1 MSDSNTDKASVC
13 RSAKPRAASLDEV
26 RVGLAERL
34 RSRRSEIEHAIFAY
48 AGGESGLL
56 GSEDAE
62 YLVGLRAALTAALD
76 YVLVGIGQ
84 GADRSDP
91 IPSLVV
97 TQAHRAARNG
107 VDLQAVLL
115 GCAAGQRVLAGFVVT
130 EADGLPTRALAQVLD
145 LQGLLVERLMAEVS
159 IEHNRELERARRS
172 PDQRQAHLVQ
182 RLLAGELL
190 DTAEL
195 GYDLDAWHLGV
206 IATGV
211 GAREVRRGIAAGADR
226 QLLSV
231 SHGEQTEWAWLGGQ
245 RRLADADLERVPPAK
260 EGVSLVIG
268 EPGRGIDGWRLTHRQ
283 AQAALLVALNRPR
296 RLTRYAEE
304 MLLAAALRDETLARS
319 LTEIYLSPL
328 AGQRDGGAVLRATLR
343 AYFIAGR
350 NATETGVSLGI
361 VRQTVEQRLRTVD
374 HVLGRALGTCLI
386 ELEVALRLDELD
398 E

>member
-1 MSDSNTDKASVC
+1 LVQ
-13 RSAKPRAASLDEV
+13 
-26 RVGLAERL
+26 RL
-34 RSRRSEIEHAIFAY
+34 RSHRSEIEQEIFA
-48 AGGESGLL
+48 AACTVSDLARAQ
-56 GSEDAE
+56 DAE
-62 YLVGLRAALTAALD
+62 YVVGLRAAVAAAVDFVVEGVEL
-76 YVLVGIGQ
+76 GE
-84 GADRSDP
+84 DRAGP
-91 IPSLVV
+91 VPSAVV
-97 TQAHRAARNG
+97 AQAQRAARTG
-107 VDLQAVLL
+107 VDLQTALL
-115 GCAAGQRVLAGFVVT
+115 ACAMGQRLLARHVIA
-130 EADGLPTRALAQVLD
+130 EAHELPTGALGQVLD
-145 LQGLLVERLMAEVS
+145 IQGLRVERLMAEVS

-172 PDQRQAHLVQ
+172 PDQRQEQLVQ

-211 GAREVRRGIAAGADR
+211 GAREVLRGIAAGADR

-245 RRLADADLERVPPAK
+245 RSLAVADLERVPPAK